1 MDIFEIKNIKKPYL
15 TDRKVLEDM
24 IEYTK
29 KSITVSEPTIVEKFY
44 NKIKNSIY
52 EFIENNICLI
62 FYIIIII
69 FLLIYRYYQY
79 QNIKKKSNN
88 NKYIYNSI

>member
-1 MDIFEIKNIKKPYL
+1 MDIFEIKSIKKPYL

-29 KSITVSEPTIVEKFY
+29 KTIKVSEPTIVEKFY
-44 NKIKNSIY
+44 NKIKDSIY

-62 FYIIIII
+62 FYIFIII

-79 QNIKKKSNN
+79 KNIKKKSNN

>member
-15 TDRKVLEDM
+15 TDKKVLEDV

-44 NKIKNSIY
+44 NKIKNLIY
-52 EFIENNICLI
+52 EFAENNIC
-62 FYIIIII
+62 
-69 FLLIYRYYQY
+69 
-79 QNIKKKSNN
+79 
-88 NKYIYNSI
+88 

>member
-62 FYIIIII
+62 FM
-69 FLLIYRYYQY
+69 
-79 QNIKKKSNN
+79 K
-88 NKYIYNSI
+88 

>member
-24 IEYTK
+24 IEYSK
-29 KSITVSEPTIVEKFY
+29 KSITISEPTIVEKFY
-44 NKIKNSIY
+44 IKIKNNIY
-52 EFIENNICLI
+52 YIIENNICLI

-69 FLLIYRYYQY
+69 CLLIFRFFQY

-88 NKYIYNSI
+88 NNKYI